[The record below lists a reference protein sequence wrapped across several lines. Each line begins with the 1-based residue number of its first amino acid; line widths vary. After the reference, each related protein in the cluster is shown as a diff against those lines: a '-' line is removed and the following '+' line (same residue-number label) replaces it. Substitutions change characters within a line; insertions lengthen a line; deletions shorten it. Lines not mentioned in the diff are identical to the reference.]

1 MSGREM
7 PTSTASKHRPKA
19 KRSTGFIAAVITGAT
34 GKGFWKG
41 KRNNIRSR
49 NENILSDRAVFDLVW
64 KQNEKRI

>member
-1 MSGREM
+1 
-7 PTSTASKHRPKA
+7 
-19 KRSTGFIAAVITGAT
+19 V
-34 GKGFWKG
+34 KGFWKG